1 MMPPPAR
8 TRTAQNNRYRREKRP
23 DPQTGA
29 RRNQVVA
36 RSGLPTRATSRE
48 SGSTSRRRTAQCW
61 PGVAALDRMQ
71 ARSGLP
77 FPSPNDKQCRTCLE
91 KPSSRAPGWL
101 AAAQFPAGARRKFRE
116 RRPADRSSRG
126 LQTSAT
132 ARPVAASASPSSEHD
147 STWSA
152 PTRGFGGALHT
163 REVRCETAGRS
174 LLAVA
179 AHATFGREQA
189 LATALITGLVHIS
202 RRVQERK
209 QIGHVLVI
217 QVGVGDFLG
226 AHAFPHS
233 RRVVPHGAHD
243 LSNARLR

>member
-1 MMPPPAR
+1 MTSNAGLVLKNPPAALR
-8 TRTAQNNRYRREKRP
+8 AGWQ
-23 DPQTGA
+23 Q
-29 RRNQVVA
+29 
-36 RSGLPTRATSRE
+36 RSFP
-48 SGSTSRRRTAQCW
+48 
-61 PGVAALDRMQ
+61 PG
-71 ARSGLP
+71 
-77 FPSPNDKQCRTCLE
+77 
-91 KPSSRAPGWL
+91 
-101 AAAQFPAGARRKFRE
+101 PAGNFANVGQQIVHLVAFKPRPRRAQLLHPHLHLRSMIPHGL
-116 RRPADRSSRG
+116 RP
-126 LQTSAT
+126 
-132 ARPVAASASPSSEHD
+132 HD
-147 STWSA
+147 
-152 PTRGFGGALHT
+152 GGVDALHS

>member
-101 AAAQFPAGARRKFRE
+101 AAAQFPAGAAGNFANVGQQIVHLVAFNPRPRRAQLLHPHLHLRSMIPHGL
-116 RRPADRSSRG
+116 RP
-126 LQTSAT
+126 
-132 ARPVAASASPSSEHD
+132 HD
-147 STWSA
+147 
-152 PTRGFGGALHT
+152 GGVDALHS

-202 RRVQERK
+202 RAK
-209 QIGHVLVI
+209 KI
-217 QVGVGDFLG
+217 
-226 AHAFPHS
+226 AYP
-233 RRVVPHGAHD
+233 D
-243 LSNARLR
+243 LDHED